1 MEIRRY
7 ISIIR
12 RRLILVIAIVAA
24 ALAAGY
30 FITPRSHTYTAT
42 STLYVGSR
50 SIDIAPQSGQVSADR
65 AAGLDR
71 LVQTFTALVP
81 TRPVADAALKATG
94 VNLTP
99 DQVIGSTKAE
109 QVTNANLIRVS
120 FTDSDRNVSAVMAN
134 GIASAFVNQIR
145 GFEPRPSAT
154 DQVISVYDTAR
165 GPGSLNPSGLPRNV
179 ALAGVFGLIAAG
191 AVLALLEYLDITVRS
206 ADDAERL
213 LELPV
218 LAVIP
223 ASANQLPISTAVTVR
238 EGLLRAEPPPPR
250 GGAQFG

>member
-12 RRLILVIAIVAA
+12 RRLILVLTIVAA
-24 ALAAGY
+24 ALVAGY
-30 FITPRSHTYTAT
+30 LITPRGRTYTAS

-50 SIDIAPQSGQVSADR
+50 SIDVAPQAGQLSGDR

-94 VNLTP
+94 VNRSP
-99 DQVIGSTKAE
+99 DTVIASTRAE
-109 QVTNANLIRVS
+109 QVTNTNLMRVS
-120 FTDSDRNVSAVMAN
+120 FTDPDPTVSTVMAN
-134 GIASAFVNQIR
+134 GVASVFVEQIR
-145 GFEPRPSAT
+145 AFEPRANAT
-154 DQVISVYDTAR
+154 DQVISVYDSAR
-165 GPGSLNPSGLPRNV
+165 GAGLNSSGLQRNM

-206 ADDAERL
+206 AEDAERL

-223 ASANQLPISTAVTVR
+223 ASASELPISAAVTVR